1 MALKCDFP
9 KCGTAATSSQ
19 NRSRPLCPLHP
30 PVHRM
35 PGPAQLEVCRLKVV
49 KANEA
54 EVRQALR
61 RQGYTRTRVSQ
72 LWAECQQSP
81 PRSWAQR
88 QCPSPL
94 GFVLVCAQP
103 GICAPFRC
111 GLLSFCSALRRE
123 RSRTP
128 TRSPQVFLGLLTF
141 CVQRNILASFRC
153 GLLS

>member
-1 MALKCDFP
+1 MALKFDFP

-30 PVHRM
+30 PVHRI

-72 LWAECQQSP
+72 LCAECQQSP

-88 QCPSPL
+88 QRQSAQDQPQCIHDASKELNSTNDAPSIIYPDSIID
-94 GFVLVCAQP
+94 C
-103 GICAPFRC
+103 
-111 GLLSFCSALRRE
+111 LSK
-123 RSRTP
+123 
-128 TRSPQVFLGLLTF
+128 
-141 CVQRNILASFRC
+141 
-153 GLLS
+153 